1 MKKRQI
7 LERAITRQF
16 LLREAED
23 DEDAGGEDA
32 GGEDLFGDT
41 EEDAAGATEEPA
53 GDEADEEEGEDD
65 KAAEDEDAGEDE
77 EKDSEAEDV
86 EPASGGSIVD
96 SEIEAVLIDFE
107 TKALGKAISKGEQV
121 ASESAFY
128 KGGLGLLLEAEGPK
142 FDIDVYSSE
151 VARLVKNYQN
161 LIDMESILIGK
172 AISFVKEKYGEDA
185 AKEVESNLID
195 KHDLSLTGEKKE
207 EIKAPIAVGAM
218 PGGGGG

>member
-23 DEDAGGEDA
+23 DEDAGGED
-32 GGEDLFGDT
+32 LFGDT
-41 EEDAAGATEEPA
+41 EEDAAEAPEEPA
-53 GDEADEEEGEDD
+53 EDEAGEGGEEGGEEDKGD
-65 KAAEDEDAGEDE
+65 ADEDAGEDE
-77 EKDSEAEDV
+77 EEDSEEKDA

-107 TKALGKAISKGEQV
+107 TKALGKAIDKGDQM

-128 KGGLGLLLEAEGPK
+128 KRGLSLLFEAEGPK

-185 AKEVESNLID
+185 AKEVESNLMD